1 MNQNRKKRVE
11 VLFDN
16 DELIQLKQNAKNS
29 ALSVYLRKVGLRE
42 KQIVNSDYEIKLKA
56 CLAEIRYQLNQIK
69 LSVSEGRQ
77 PSIEA
82 INKII
87 QIADNL

>member
-1 MNQNRKKRVE
+1 QNRKKRVE

-42 KQIVNSDYEIKLKA
+42 KQIVNSDYEIKLKS

-69 LSVSEGRQ
+69 LSVSEGKQ